1 MTQNHPGATATGD
14 DRRERAKRRWSALE
28 RFLALLVALLGVGT
42 AYLTFLTA
50 TANHDKKQA
59 QTSASDSS
67 TELTSAQ
74 QENARLKATVADLQ
88 KQLGERQAP
97 ATTGTT
103 PPGSGGTVRH
113 TGTLTLAKDVSADF
127 DAPATDP
134 QWTSP
139 GPPDLTYSAELT
151 PTSWALMLDLHG
163 TAASYETCRNTTGYA
178 RPRIKRGDLVVG
190 QNLCVET
197 SDKRFTA
204 MKVTRV
210 EEAAVTVEVTT
221 YEN

>member
-1 MTQNHPGATATGD
+1 MTQNHPGATATGE

-50 TANHDKKQA
+50 TANHDKNEA

-74 QENARLKATVADLQ
+74 KENARLKATVADLQ
-88 KQLGERQAP
+88 KQLGERQSP
-97 ATTGTT
+97 TTTGTT
-103 PPGSGGTVRH
+103 PAGSAGTVRH
-113 TGTLTLAKDVSADF
+113 SGTLTVTKDVPADL

-139 GPPDLTYSAELT
+139 GPPDLAYPNEFA
-151 PTSWALMLDLHG
+151 PTGWAFMLDLHG
-163 TAASYETCRNTTGYA
+163 TAATYETCRTTTGYA
-178 RPRIKRGDLVVG
+178 KAGFKRGDLVAG

-210 EEAAVTVEVTT
+210 DDSAVTMEVTT